1 MDVVTPS
8 GRGVRCCIASPPH
21 RSPTVSST
29 ADVSPEEF
37 AQQVQSFFDTILPAV
52 FSSVVGGDIA
62 RAKAYRGAL
71 YEAGIGGVGYP
82 AEFGGSHLPDAYKS
96 IFSDVSRRRIPR
108 EDSVFGIG
116 IGMALP
122 VIRDHASA
130 ELKQRFLGPGL
141 RGEEIWCQMYSEP
154 GAGSDLAGLQT
165 RAELDGDEWVVTGQ
179 KVWTSGAQ
187 NSQYAILLAR
197 TDFDA
202 PKHAGVTMFVLPV
215 EQPGVT
221 VRPLVQMT
229 GEAEFNE
236 VFMDE
241 ARLPRSWVIGDVND
255 GWRMAVALLAHER
268 VSTGVAS
275 MSQDSKQRSK
285 TGRTPIPVA
294 QLINLARERVRIN
307 DPVVRQELATLASG
321 EQIVGM
327 IRQRGNVHPSIGKL
341 WRTRQGRAAA
351 DLAARLA
358 FPASPAWR
366 TVVDGENPP
375 DQRSFEEDYFAYH
388 VLNCRGMSLGGG
400 TDEIQRNTLGERA
413 LGLPREPGPDRAT
426 PFRDLPKN

>member
-116 IGMALP
+116 VGMALP

-202 PKHAGVTMFVLPV
+202 PWGH
-215 EQPGVT
+215 
-221 VRPLVQMT
+221 
-229 GEAEFNE
+229 
-236 VFMDE
+236 
-241 ARLPRSWVIGDVND
+241 DV
-255 GWRMAVALLAHER
+255 
-268 VSTGVAS
+268 
-275 MSQDSKQRSK
+275 
-285 TGRTPIPVA
+285 
-294 QLINLARERVRIN
+294 
-307 DPVVRQELATLASG
+307 
-321 EQIVGM
+321 
-327 IRQRGNVHPSIGKL
+327 
-341 WRTRQGRAAA
+341 RAA
-351 DLAARLA
+351 R
-358 FPASPAWR
+358 
-366 TVVDGENPP
+366 
-375 DQRSFEEDYFAYH
+375 
-388 VLNCRGMSLGGG
+388 
-400 TDEIQRNTLGERA
+400 
-413 LGLPREPGPDRAT
+413 
-426 PFRDLPKN
+426 